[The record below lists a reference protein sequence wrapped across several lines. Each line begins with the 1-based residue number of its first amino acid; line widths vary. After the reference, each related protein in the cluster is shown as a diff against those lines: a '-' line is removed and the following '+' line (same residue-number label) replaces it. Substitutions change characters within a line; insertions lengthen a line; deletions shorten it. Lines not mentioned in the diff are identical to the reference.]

1 MLLILIITFSPDGEF
16 FLVRRKLILVSL
28 ALNYW
33 RNLKGLSTCSTSF
46 IVFHSFLYKNIETI
60 EAEIGEILRMC
71 LEYSQG

>member
-1 MLLILIITFSPDGEF
+1 M
-16 FLVRRKLILVSL
+16 VSL

-46 IVFHSFLYKNIETI
+46 IVFHSFYMRSLLYKNIETI

-71 LEYSQG
+71 

>member
-46 IVFHSFLYKNIETI
+46 IVFHSFYMRSLLYKNIETI

-71 LEYSQG
+71 